1 MALRLCCW
9 LVGGPSK
16 FNKEA
21 VLVSRLTDDPLWG
34 GRNKPAIMTT
44 AHCQRQN
51 SDRSGSGCYCPH
63 LWLMPVLLPIHIRQ
77 PHARHQK
84 LVKNLALLIIVYR
97 SINQSINQMNWPIGR
112 GPKVK
117 IGRINKILWIQLGL
131 YIRKPG
137 EKSLT
142 QKKLILMRGIAL
154 EKNGPCSWE
163 NEVKISKKRKM
174 AKNHFSRSYFGS

>member
-1 MALRLCCW
+1 MESRITLQKST
-9 LVGGPSK
+9 VGCT
-16 FNKEA
+16 
-21 VLVSRLTDDPLWG
+21 V
-34 GRNKPAIMTT
+34 
-44 AHCQRQN
+44 
-51 SDRSGSGCYCPH
+51 
-63 LWLMPVLLPIHIRQ
+63 
-77 PHARHQK
+77 
-84 LVKNLALLIIVYR
+84 
-97 SINQSINQMNWPIGR
+97 GR

-117 IGRINKILWIQLGL
+117 IGQINKILWIQLGI

-142 QKKLILMRGIAL
+142 QKKLILMRGIAF

>member
-1 MALRLCCW
+1 MRLCAG
-9 LVGGPSK
+9 L
-16 FNKEA
+16 KEREQMRVLTAQQA
-21 VLVSRLTDDPLWG
+21 VEKRLSEDV
-34 GRNKPAIMTT
+34 A
-44 AHCQRQN
+44 
-51 SDRSGSGCYCPH
+51 SE
-63 LWLMPVLLPIHIRQ
+63 
-77 PHARHQK
+77 
-84 LVKNLALLIIVYR
+84 
-97 SINQSINQMNWPIGR
+97 IGR
-112 GPKVK
+112 GPKSK
-117 IGRINKILWIQLGL
+117 NGQIKKILRIQLGL

>member
-1 MALRLCCW
+1 MFHSLLHIPFKNLCVGAGGAL
-9 LVGGPSK
+9 VKFPDSHGGARNFTFDFTTSPPVPTHSFFKCIWSK
-16 FNKEA
+16 EWNMST
-21 VLVSRLTDDPLWG
+21 LSSTLWSQG
-34 GRNKPAIMTT
+34 LAPAI
-44 AHCQRQN
+44 
-51 SDRSGSGCYCPH
+51 G
-63 LWLMPVLLPIHIRQ
+63 W
-77 PHARHQK
+77 
-84 LVKNLALLIIVYR
+84 
-97 SINQSINQMNWPIGR
+97 

-117 IGRINKILWIQLGL
+117 IGQINKILWIQLGL

-142 QKKLILMRGIAL
+142 QKKLILMRGIAF